1 MCRHVH
7 TQMHTRRAHTLTHTE
22 FERKNRRAQRGA
34 AEVEKKDHNHSPD
47 TYTRTGEVAGGH
59 TCRMP
64 HCKNA
69 CFCVNMTGVRPPCH
83 RCFFCSSLEW
93 AFPFSF
99 ICTQRLNGNLYLTFA
114 RAVH

>member
-1 MCRHVH
+1 
-7 TQMHTRRAHTLTHTE
+7 
-22 FERKNRRAQRGA
+22 
-34 AEVEKKDHNHSPD
+34 
-47 TYTRTGEVAGGH
+47 
-59 TCRMP
+59 MP